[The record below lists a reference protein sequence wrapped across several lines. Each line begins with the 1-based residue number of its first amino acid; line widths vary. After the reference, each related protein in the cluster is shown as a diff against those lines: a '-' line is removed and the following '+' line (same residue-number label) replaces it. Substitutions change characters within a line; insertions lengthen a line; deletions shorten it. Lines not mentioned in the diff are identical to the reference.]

1 MSTSIFE
8 AFNDPQMRHAALVHM
23 PIALAILGI
32 IPAAVALIAPKLGRA
47 PVVVTIIVYLLLIGA
62 SWAGVLSGEVAY
74 GEMGN
79 IPPLVHDQA
88 HDHEE
93 LAEKIWYF
101 ALAAA
106 VFSLAALAKQPK
118 VALVSKAL
126 VLLIGLGCAG
136 WTANVAH
143 LGGSLVY
150 DFGVGVARPVAVQNL
165 APIDEL
171 TGKPVES
178 VDPTADPRV
187 AFFLANVRPT
197 LADRCMG
204 CHTRDDEPEADLDLS
219 TPGGLFAGGE
229 NGPVI
234 VPGDPAASSVYTSAT
249 GEHPELRMPKTGKR
263 LTTEQIESIRQWIVD
278 GAVWAEASN

>member
-1 MSTSIFE
+1 
-8 AFNDPQMRHAALVHM
+8 
-23 PIALAILGI
+23 
-32 IPAAVALIAPKLGRA
+32 
-47 PVVVTIIVYLLLIGA
+47 VVTLIVYLLLIGA
-62 SWAGVLSGEVAY
+62 AWAGVLSGEVAY

-79 IPPLVHDQA
+79 IAPQVHDQA

-118 VALVSKAL
+118 VALISKAL
-126 VLLIGLGCAG
+126 VLLIALGCAG

-150 DFGVGVARPVAVQNL
+150 DFGVGVPAPPRPVAVQETVPL
-165 APIDEL
+165 DPL
-171 TGKPVES
+171 TGQPADLGAAAI
-178 VDPTADPRV
+178 DPTADPRI
-187 AFFLANVRPT
+187 AYFLANVRPT
-197 LADRCMG
+197 LENRCMG
-204 CHTRDDEPEADLDLS
+204 CHTRGEEPEGGLDMS

-229 NGPVI
+229 NGPVL

-263 LTTEQIESIRQWIVD
+263 LTPEQLDSLRQWIVD
-278 GAVWAEASN
+278 GAVWAEATN